1 MGTIKP
7 LNNKVIL
14 KEWQV
19 KSLSTT
25 NFKLSI
31 PDQKK
36 EDKLFEVVHTGGHKD
51 LKKGMKV
58 LVEDFAGKERMV
70 GGKKL
75 VFVDYNDIM
84 ATL

>member
-1 MGTIKP
+1 MGTLKP
-7 LNNKVIL
+7 INNKVIL

-19 KSLSTT
+19 KSLENDS
-25 NFKLSI
+25 FKLSI

-36 EDKLFEVVHTGGHKD
+36 EDKLFEVVHAGGHKD

-58 LVEDFAGKERMV
+58 LVEDFAGKERLI
-70 GGKKL
+70 GEEKL

-84 ATL
+84 AIL